1 MAHLHLM
8 ESYKVLS
15 RYLKAL
21 LDAQLHLFWIVTSFN
36 DWTLALSNCGPE
48 YFWKKCSQKCQSRGF
63 FDYFILSIKCTKFKL
78 SCDPSMSDVYW
89 GNIVQLFS
97 LFLFFYEF
105 KGGPISVYKISHVH
119 VDKYLLLNGFL
130 SFLFVGK
137 VFLHHNVTSKDN
149 CVKEVFLSY
158 LLISS
163 TRKTYSANQHC
174 YSSKTYCVNLML
186 LWEENRLISHWETE
200 RGKECSSLAMSVWL
214 HVV

>member
-8 ESYKVLS
+8 ESDKVLS

-21 LDAQLHLFWIVTSFN
+21 LDTQLHLFWIMNSFN
-36 DWTLALSNCGPE
+36 DLTLTLSNYGSE

-63 FDYFILSIKCTKFKL
+63 FDCFIFSIKCTKFKL
-78 SCDPSMSDVYW
+78 SMSDVYW

-105 KGGPISVYKISHVH
+105 THGPISVYKMIHVY

-137 VFLHHNVTSKDN
+137 VPLHHNMTSKDSS
-149 CVKEVFLSY
+149 VKEVFLSY

-163 TRKTYSANQHC
+163 TEKTYSARQHC
-174 YSSKTYCVNLML
+174 YSSKTILC
-186 LWEENRLISHWETE
+186 
-200 RGKECSSLAMSVWL
+200 
-214 HVV
+214 